1 MHADGTRK
9 TEPMTDASTSP
20 AGEGGRRF
28 PPDLAIVLLVLI
40 WGSNFS
46 VVKAALSEFSPLAF
60 NAARFVLASIALAA
74 FLWATGTRL
83 TFDRRDT
90 RHLVGLGLLGNLLY
104 QVLFIYGI
112 DGTRAGNAAL
122 MLSTV
127 PLVVTVLSVAL
138 RHENISPAGWGGV
151 FLSIAGIAVILWGSS
166 RGVQFG
172 SDTLRGDLMTL
183 AAAVGWS
190 VYTVLSSPFV
200 RRYGALPVT
209 TLTLWT
215 GTVGLVAVSTP
226 ALAAQDW
233 GSVGPGAWGGL
244 VFSGVLSIAVAY
256 ILWYYGVRHLGSSR
270 TAVYSNTVPVVAL
283 IVAWLTLGEVP
294 TWAQVGGTAMIL
306 GGIGLSRL
314 RRRPAQLPEEMC
326 PPE

>member
-1 MHADGTRK
+1 
-9 TEPMTDASTSP
+9 MTDPSTSP
-20 AGEGGRRF
+20 ASEGERRF

-60 NAARFVLASIALAA
+60 NATRFALASVVLAV
-74 FLWATGTRL
+74 FLWTTGTRL
-83 TFDRRDT
+83 SFDRRDVS
-90 RHLVGLGLLGNLLY
+90 RLLGLGLLGNVLY

-127 PLVVTVLSVAL
+127 PLVVTILSVAL
-138 RHENISPAGWGGV
+138 RHESISATGWGGV
-151 FLSIAGIAVILWGSS
+151 LLSISGIAVILWGSS

-172 SDTLRGDLMTL
+172 SDTLRGDVMTL

-190 VYTVLSSPFV
+190 VYTVLSSPYV
-200 RRYGALPVT
+200 QKYGALPVT

-215 GTVGLVAVSTP
+215 GTVGLLAVSAP
-226 ALAAQDW
+226 ALAAQEW
-233 GSVGPGAWGGL
+233 GSVSPGAWSGL
-244 VFSGVLSIAVAY
+244 AFSGVLSIALAY

-283 IVAWLTLGEVP
+283 LVAWLTLGEVP

-314 RRRPAQLPEEMC
+314 SRRPVVVLEDAV